1 MIWNSYAYWIVF
13 YFLCCWLLLLTSLI
27 CLYYLNAFM
36 IFFLRIETGLASH
49 LLDMDYTLFDFE
61 ISNDILR
68 FIFIFI
74 FDKNDIL
81 RLNKRQ
87 GASSLYIVFLA
98 NSKATNFDTL
108 QDIPFFFFFFW
119 TSKIYIPFL
128 IDNYFPIYNYC
139 DNPKKPKKI
148 DHTSL

>member
-1 MIWNSYAYWIVF
+1 
-13 YFLCCWLLLLTSLI
+13 
-27 CLYYLNAFM
+27 
-36 IFFLRIETGLASH
+36 
-49 LLDMDYTLFDFE
+49 MDYTLFDFE

-68 FIFIFI
+68 FYLF

-108 QDIPFFFFFFW
+108 QDIPFFFFFLN
-119 TSKIYIPFL
+119 KQDIPFL

-139 DNPKKPKKI
+139 DNPMKTQKNRPHAVLSYACI
-148 DHTSL
+148 MCYF